1 MNIDI
6 EKEIL
11 NELSEVKK
19 LNIPEVVEQVE
30 KVQDAVQEVVEQVV
44 EKVQDAV
51 EKVQDAVEKVQDVVE
66 NVVEELIENKEL
78 SKTVVRVV
86 ETVELQ
92 KTFQCCLPFLSR
104 FLEKKK
110 AE

>member
-1 MNIDI
+1 MNIYI

-11 NELSEVKK
+11 KEMSEVKK
-19 LNIPEVVEQVE
+19 LNIPEVKVE
-30 KVQDAVQEVVEQVV
+30 DVV
-44 EKVQDAV
+44 EKVEDV
-51 EKVQDAVEKVQDVVE
+51 VEKVQDVVE
-66 NVVEELIENKEL
+66 DVVEKVQDVVEDLIENKEL

-86 ETVELQ
+86 ETAEFQ

-110 AE
+110 PE

>member
-30 KVQDAVQEVVEQVV
+30 KVQDAVQEVVEQV
-44 EKVQDAV
+44 V

>member
-11 NELSEVKK
+11 KEMSEVKK
-19 LNIPEVVEQVE
+19 INIPEVKVEDV
-30 KVQDAVQEVVEQVV
+30 
-44 EKVQDAV
+44 
-51 EKVQDAVEKVQDVVE
+51 VEKVQDVVE
-66 NVVEELIENKEL
+66 KVQDVVEDVVEKVQDVVEDVVEKVQDVVEDLIEDKEL

-86 ETVELQ
+86 ETAEFQ

-110 AE
+110 PE

>member
-11 NELSEVKK
+11 KELSEVKK

-44 EKVQDAV
+44 EQ
-51 EKVQDAVEKVQDVVE
+51 VQDVVE

>member
-11 NELSEVKK
+11 KEMSEVKK
-19 LNIPEVVEQVE
+19 LNIPEVKVEDV
-30 KVQDAVQEVVEQVV
+30 
-44 EKVQDAV
+44 
-51 EKVQDAVEKVQDVVE
+51 VEKVQDVVE
-66 NVVEELIENKEL
+66 DVVEKVQDVVEDLIENKEL

-86 ETVELQ
+86 ETAEFQ

-110 AE
+110 PE

>member
-1 MNIDI
+1 MYIDI

-11 NELSEVKK
+11 KELSDVKK
-19 LNIPEVVEQVE
+19 LDISVEEVVEKVLDVVE
-30 KVQDAVQEVVEQVV
+30 KVQEVVEKGLEDLKEV
-44 EKVQDAV
+44 KDL
-51 EKVQDAVEKVQDVVE
+51 
-66 NVVEELIENKEL
+66 VEEKGEEL

-86 ETVELQ
+86 ETAEFQ

-110 AE
+110 PE

>member
-11 NELSEVKK
+11 KEMSEVKK
-19 LNIPEVVEQVE
+19 LDISVEEV
-30 KVQDAVQEVVEQVV
+30 
-44 EKVQDAV
+44 
-51 EKVQDAVEKVQDVVE
+51 VEKVQDVVE
-66 NVVEELIENKEL
+66 KVQEVVEKGLEDLKEVKDLVEEKGEEL

-86 ETVELQ
+86 ETAEFQ

-110 AE
+110 PE